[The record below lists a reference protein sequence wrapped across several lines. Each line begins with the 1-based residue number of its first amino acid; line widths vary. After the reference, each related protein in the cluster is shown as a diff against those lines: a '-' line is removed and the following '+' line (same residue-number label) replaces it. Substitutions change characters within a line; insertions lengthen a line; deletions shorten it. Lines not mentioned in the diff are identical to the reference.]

1 MLPFLILYTVLCLLL
16 AGFAARKGRDFW
28 TVLFIGLVIT
38 PIAILGS
45 FWIKQKSPFL
55 KQ

>member
-1 MLPFLILYTVLCLLL
+1 MLPFLILYTAFCILL
-16 AGFAARKGRDFW
+16 AGWAAKKGRDFW
-28 TVLFIGLVIT
+28 TVFFIGMVIT